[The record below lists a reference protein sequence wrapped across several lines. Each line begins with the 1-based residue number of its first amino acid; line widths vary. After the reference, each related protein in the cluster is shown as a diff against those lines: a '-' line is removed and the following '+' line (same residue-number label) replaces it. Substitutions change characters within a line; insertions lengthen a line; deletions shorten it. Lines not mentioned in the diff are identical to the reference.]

1 MKPFHHLN
9 VFTVEEAINILMDYQ
24 GKARIIS
31 GGTDLLGVLKDRILP
46 EYPEVLVNIKTIS
59 GLDDIVEDSTGL
71 KIGSLVKLADLIN
84 SPIIKEK
91 FKVLAQAAQAV
102 GTPQLRN
109 MGTIGGNLGQDT
121 RCWYY
126 RYPHSIG
133 GRISC
138 LRKGS
143 GPCLAVAGDN
153 RYHAIFGGRKCFAV
167 CPSDMAVALSVLN
180 AGIKTI
186 GPKGS
191 RIIPIQDFYNPLG
204 NALEPGEIIVEI
216 QVPHPPANAHQQF
229 LKYTVR
235 QPIDFAIVSV
245 ATLVV
250 PEEGVCSEG
259 RIALGA
265 VAPGPLRASNAEEIL
280 NGKRL
285 DAKTL
290 EEAAEKAVKEAK
302 PLSMN
307 GYKVEVTR
315 TLVARA
321 LRLPL

>member
-1 MKPFHHLN
+1 MKTFHHLN
-9 VFTVEEAINILMDYQ
+9 VFTVEEAINILVDYQ
-24 GKARIIS
+24 GRGRIIA

-46 EYPEVLVNIKTIS
+46 DYPEVLVNIKTIS

-71 KIGSLVKLADLIN
+71 KIGSLVKLADLAG
-84 SPIIKEK
+84 SSLVQEK
-91 FKVLAQAAQAV
+91 YRVLAEAAQAV

-167 CPSDMAVALSVLN
+167 CPSDMAAALSVLN
-180 AGIKTI
+180 AGVKTA

-191 RIIPIQDFYNPLG
+191 RIIPIQDFYHPLG
-204 NALEPGEIIVEI
+204 NALESEEIIVEI
-216 QVPHPPANAHQQF
+216 QAPNQPRKASQHF

-235 QPIDFAIVSV
+235 KPIDFAIVSV
-245 ATLVV
+245 AAVAAL
-250 PEEGVCSEG
+250 EEGVCTEA

-265 VAPGPLRASNAEEIL
+265 VAPGPVRASNAEEML
-280 NGKRL
+280 KGKKL
-285 DAKTL
+285 DAKTI
-290 EEAAEKAVKEAK
+290 EKAAEQAVKDAK
-302 PLSMN
+302 PLSRN
-307 GYKVEVTR
+307 GYKAELAKA
-315 TLVARA
+315 LVARA
-321 LRLPL
+321 LGSFL